1 MATTI
6 QIDEIVKKR
15 LDELKIHRRESY
27 NELISRL
34 INTTNPQNYS
44 RESLIATIEVLSDS
58 ETMRNIAEALER
70 FERGEKRVS
79 FDELKKELGLN
90 V

>member
-6 QIDEIVKKR
+6 QIDEKLKSK
-15 LDELKIHRRESY
+15 LDILKVHKRESY

-34 INTTNPQNYS
+34 ISNCSLENVS
-44 RESLIATIEVLSDS
+44 RESLTETIEILSS
-58 ETMRNIAEALER
+58 PETMRNIAEALENL
-70 FERGEKRVS
+70 ENKRGESWEHIKREV
-79 FDELKKELGLN
+79 KLN